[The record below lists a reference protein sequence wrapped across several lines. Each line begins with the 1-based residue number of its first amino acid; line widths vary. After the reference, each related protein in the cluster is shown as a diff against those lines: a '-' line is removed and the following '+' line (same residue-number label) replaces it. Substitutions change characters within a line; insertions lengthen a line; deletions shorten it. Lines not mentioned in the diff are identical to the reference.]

1 MNAPIAAALLA
12 GPTLTV
18 VSPAYREAAN
28 LHALHA
34 RLAAVLDGA
43 GVDWEWVVV
52 DDHSPD
58 ETFAALEAIAARDPR
73 VRGLRLSRNGGPH
86 AAVATA
92 LAHARG
98 EAAVVLAAD
107 LQDPPE
113 LIPALLARWR
123 DGAQVVWAT
132 RRAPPP
138 GPALDRLASRAFHG
152 LMRRIGGLDGAP
164 ALGTDFFLLDR
175 VAVDALGT
183 FTERRANLIALVQ
196 WMGFRQTRVDYDKA
210 PRAAGRSGWTL
221 ARRIELAIDSATAFS
236 VAPIRW
242 ISALG
247 ALTALGGFAWA
258 AWIVAAALGTGSAP
272 AGWSSL
278 MVAVLLL
285 GGVQMLMMGVLGEYL
300 WRALEESRRRPRALV
315 EAVTGPAAPRRD
327 GTVAT
332 AGGEASTRRP
342 TGDAPA
348 RTSR

>member
-1 MNAPIAAALLA
+1 MNAPTATALLA
-12 GPTLTV
+12 GPTLSV
-18 VSPAYREAAN
+18 VSPAYREAAT
-28 LHALHA
+28 LEALHA
-34 RLAAVLDGA
+34 RLGAALDAA
-43 GVDWEWVVV
+43 GIDWEWVVV

-58 ETFAALEAIAARDPR
+58 ETFAVLGAIAARDPR

-86 AAVATA
+86 AAVATG

-98 EAAVVLAAD
+98 AAAVVLAAD

-113 LIPALLARWR
+113 LIPELVARWR
-123 DGAQVVWAT
+123 DGAQVVWAI

-138 GPALDRLASRAFHG
+138 GAVADRLASRAFHG
-152 LMRRIGGLDGAP
+152 LMRRFGGLDGAP

-175 VAVDALGT
+175 IAIDALGT

-278 MVAVLLL
+278 MVAVLVI

-315 EAVTGPAAPRRD
+315 EAVTGAAAPRRD
-327 GTVAT
+327 GSQSTTDA
-332 AGGEASTRRP
+332 AASTP
-342 TGDAPA
+342 WPAGDAPA
-348 RTSR
+348 RTPR